1 MDDMVAMVAGS
12 VNFLRYSVKAS
23 GSIQYDSVE
32 RTQRARHSARDL
44 PI

>member
-23 GSIQYDSVE
+23 GSIQTS
-32 RTQRARHSARDL
+32 RAFPVTLDFFSRAAV
-44 PI
+44 